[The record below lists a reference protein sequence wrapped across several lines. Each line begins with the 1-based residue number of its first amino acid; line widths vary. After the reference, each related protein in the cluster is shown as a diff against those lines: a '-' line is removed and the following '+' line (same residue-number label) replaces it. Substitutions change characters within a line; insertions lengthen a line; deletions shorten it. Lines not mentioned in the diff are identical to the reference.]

1 MNPHSPHPYPE
12 TKEVS
17 MNRLLRTRAA
27 RGATVTA
34 LAGFLTA
41 VMVAVTPAVASADT
55 ILKVRYPVNG
65 STFLKAANAT
75 VPLGPG
81 ALRSRVNL
89 TTGAVTAS
97 LNLPPATGSFKE
109 LGLIPV
115 TATVAFI
122 QDGPTT
128 GKVDLSTGA
137 VTTMSNITL
146 QITNLTVAGLPVPV
160 GPSCES
166 ATPASVA
173 LASQPGFSIVNGGTV
188 SGTYTVPPFAGCGLI
203 TPVLNLTITGPG
215 NTITL
220 TLGKAH
226 VIP

>member
-1 MNPHSPHPYPE
+1 
-12 TKEVS
+12 
-17 MNRLLRTRAA
+17 MNRFVRLPGRGVAATAIAGLLALATIAA
-27 RGATVTA
+27 TPAAASAATV
-34 LAGFLTA
+34 
-41 VMVAVTPAVASADT
+41 
-55 ILKVRYPVNG
+55 LKVRYPVNG
-65 STFLKAANAT
+65 STFIKAANAT

-89 TTGAVTAS
+89 SNGNVVAS

-109 LGLIPV
+109 FGLIPV

-122 QDGPTT
+122 QNGPTT
-128 GKVDLSTGA
+128 GKVDLNTGA
-137 VTTMSNITL
+137 VTTSSSITL
-146 QITNLTVAGLPVPV
+146 QITSLTVSGLPVPV
-160 GPSCES
+160 GPACES

-188 SGTYTVPPFAGCGLI
+188 SGTYTVPPFAGCGLV

-215 NTITL
+215 NTISL

>member
-1 MNPHSPHPYPE
+1 
-12 TKEVS
+12 
-17 MNRLLRTRAA
+17 MNRLVRLPGRGMAA
-27 RGATVTA
+27 TAIAGLLALATIAATPAAASAATV
-34 LAGFLTA
+34 
-41 VMVAVTPAVASADT
+41 
-55 ILKVRYPVNG
+55 LKVRYPVNG

-89 TTGAVTAS
+89 TTGTVTAS

-109 LGLIPV
+109 FGLIPV

-122 QDGPTT
+122 QNGPTT
-128 GKVDLSTGA
+128 GTVDLNTGA
-137 VTTMSNITL
+137 VSTMSSITL
-146 QITNLTVAGLPVPV
+146 QITSLTVAGLPVPV

-188 SGTYTVPPFAGCGLI
+188 SGTYTVPPFAGCGLV

-215 NTITL
+215 NTISL

>member
-1 MNPHSPHPYPE
+1 MNLHSPTHPE
-12 TKEVS
+12 TKEIS
-17 MNRLLRTRAA
+17 MHWLVRMPGRGVAAMAAAGLLA
-27 RGATVTA
+27 
-34 LAGFLTA
+34 
-41 VMVAVTPAVASADT
+41 AVTMAATPAAASVNT
-55 ILKVRYPVNG
+55 TLKVRYPVNG

-75 VPLGPG
+75 VTLGPG
-81 ALRSRVNL
+81 TLRSKVNL

-109 LGLIPV
+109 FGLIPV
-115 TATVAFI
+115 NATVAFL
-122 QDGPTT
+122 QNGPTT
-128 GKVDLSTGA
+128 GTVDLSTGEVA
-137 VTTMSNITL
+137 TTSSITL
-146 QITNLTVAGLPVPV
+146 QITSLSVAGLPVPV

-166 ATPASVA
+166 ATPASIS
-173 LASQPGFSIVNGGTV
+173 LASQPGFSIVKGGTV
-188 SGTYTVPPFAGCGLI
+188 SGTYTVPPFAHCGLV

>member
-1 MNPHSPHPYPE
+1 
-12 TKEVS
+12 

-41 VMVAVTPAVASADT
+41 VMVATTPAVASAAT
-55 ILKVRYPVNG
+55 ILKVRYPVSG
-65 STFLKAANAT
+65 STFIKAANAT

-115 TATVAFI
+115 TATVAFL
-122 QDGPTT
+122 QNGPTT
-128 GKVDLSTGA
+128 GTVDLNTGA

-146 QITNLTVAGLPVPV
+146 QITSLTVAGLPVPV

-188 SGTYTVPPFAGCGLI
+188 SGTYTIPPFAHCGLI

-215 NTITL
+215 NTISL

>member
-1 MNPHSPHPYPE
+1 
-12 TKEVS
+12 
-17 MNRLLRTRAA
+17 MNRFVRLPGRGMAATAIAGLLALATIAA
-27 RGATVTA
+27 TPAAASAATV
-34 LAGFLTA
+34 
-41 VMVAVTPAVASADT
+41 
-55 ILKVRYPVNG
+55 LKVRYPVNG
-65 STFLKAANAT
+65 STFLKAPNAT
-75 VPLGPG
+75 VTLGPG
-81 ALRSRVNL
+81 TLRSRVNL
-89 TTGAVTAS
+89 SNGNVIAS

-109 LGLIPV
+109 FGLIPV

-122 QDGPTT
+122 QNGPTT
-128 GKVDLSTGA
+128 GKIDLNTGA
-137 VTTMSNITL
+137 VTTMSSITL
-146 QITNLTVAGLPVPV
+146 QITSLSVGGLPVPV

-215 NTITL
+215 NTISL

>member
-1 MNPHSPHPYPE
+1 
-12 TKEVS
+12 
-17 MNRLLRTRAA
+17 MNRLVRLPGRGMAA
-27 RGATVTA
+27 TAIAGLLALATIAATPAAASAATV
-34 LAGFLTA
+34 
-41 VMVAVTPAVASADT
+41 
-55 ILKVRYPVNG
+55 LKVRYPVNG

-109 LGLIPV
+109 FGLIPV

-122 QDGPTT
+122 QNGPTT
-128 GKVDLSTGA
+128 GKVDLNTGA
-137 VTTMSNITL
+137 VTTMSSITL
-146 QITNLTVAGLPVPV
+146 QITSLSVGGLPVPV

-173 LASQPGFSIVNGGTV
+173 LASEPGFSIVNGGTV
-188 SGTYTVPPFAGCGLI
+188 SGTYTIPPFAGCGLI

-215 NTITL
+215 NTISL

>member
-1 MNPHSPHPYPE
+1 
-12 TKEVS
+12 
-17 MNRLLRTRAA
+17 MNRLLRRRAV

-34 LAGFLTA
+34 LAGLVTA
-41 VMVAVTPAVASADT
+41 VVVATTPALASAGT
-55 ILKVRYPVNG
+55 TLTVRYPVNG

-75 VPLGPG
+75 VTLGPG
-81 ALRSRVNL
+81 TLRSKVNL
-89 TTGAVTAS
+89 NTGKLTAS

-109 LGLIPV
+109 LGVVPV

-128 GKVDLSTGA
+128 GTVDLNTGA
-137 VTTMSNITL
+137 VTTTSNITL
-146 QITNLTVAGLPVPV
+146 QVTSLSVSGLPVPV
-160 GPSCES
+160 GPACES
-166 ATPASVA
+166 ATPASVS

-188 SGTYTVPPFAGCGLI
+188 SGTYTVPPFAHCGLT

-215 NTITL
+215 NTLSL

-226 VIP
+226 VVG

>member
-1 MNPHSPHPYPE
+1 
-12 TKEVS
+12 

-41 VMVAVTPAVASADT
+41 VMVAATPAVASAAT

-75 VPLGPG
+75 VTLGPG

-89 TTGAVTAS
+89 TTGAVRAS

-115 TATVAFI
+115 TATVAFV

-128 GKVDLSTGA
+128 GKVDLNTGA

-146 QITNLTVAGLPVPV
+146 QVTSLNIGGLPVPV

-166 ATPASVA
+166 ATPAAVA
-173 LASQPGFSIVNGGTV
+173 LASQPGFSIANGGTV
-188 SGTYTVPPFAGCGLI
+188 SGTYTVPPFANCGLI

-215 NTITL
+215 NTISL

>member
-1 MNPHSPHPYPE
+1 MNPF
-12 TKEVS
+12 
-17 MNRLLRTRAA
+17 LRTRAA
-27 RGATVTA
+27 RGATLTA
-34 LAGFLTA
+34 LAGP
-41 VMVAVTPAVASADT
+41 VAAFTLAAAPAASAAGT
-55 ILKVRYPVNG
+55 VIKVKYPVHG

-75 VPLGPG
+75 VKLGPG
-81 ALRSRVNL
+81 TLRSKVNL
-89 TTGAVTAS
+89 STGAVTAS

-115 TATVAFI
+115 TATVAFL
-122 QDGPTT
+122 QNGPTT
-128 GKVDLSTGA
+128 GKVDLNTGA
-137 VTTMSNITL
+137 VTTSSSITL
-146 QITNLTVAGLPVPV
+146 QITSLSVSGLPVPV
-160 GPSCES
+160 GPACES

-188 SGTYTVPPFAGCGLI
+188 SGTYTIPPFAHCGLI

-215 NTITL
+215 NTISL

>member
-1 MNPHSPHPYPE
+1 
-12 TKEVS
+12 
-17 MNRLLRTRAA
+17 MNRLVRLPGRGMAA
-27 RGATVTA
+27 TAIAGLLALATIAATPAAASAATV
-34 LAGFLTA
+34 
-41 VMVAVTPAVASADT
+41 
-55 ILKVRYPVNG
+55 LKVRYPVNG

-89 TTGAVTAS
+89 SNGNVTAS

-109 LGLIPV
+109 FGLIPV

-122 QDGPTT
+122 QNGPTT
-128 GKVDLSTGA
+128 GKVDLNTGA
-137 VTTMSNITL
+137 VTTMSSITL
-146 QITNLTVAGLPVPV
+146 QITSLSVGGLPVPV

-173 LASQPGFSIVNGGTV
+173 LASEPGFSIVNGGTV

-215 NTITL
+215 NTISL

>member
-1 MNPHSPHPYPE
+1 
-12 TKEVS
+12 
-17 MNRLLRTRAA
+17 MNRLVRLPGRGMAA
-27 RGATVTA
+27 TAIAGLLALATIAATPAAASAATV
-34 LAGFLTA
+34 
-41 VMVAVTPAVASADT
+41 
-55 ILKVRYPVNG
+55 LKVRYPVNG

-89 TTGAVTAS
+89 TTGTVTAS

-122 QDGPTT
+122 QNGPTT
-128 GKVDLSTGA
+128 GKVDLNTGA
-137 VTTMSNITL
+137 VTTMSSITL
-146 QITNLTVAGLPVPV
+146 QITSLSVAGLPVPV
-160 GPSCES
+160 GPACES

-215 NTITL
+215 NTISL

>member
-1 MNPHSPHPYPE
+1 
-12 TKEVS
+12 
-17 MNRLLRTRAA
+17 MNRLVRLPGRGMAA
-27 RGATVTA
+27 TAIAGLLA
-34 LAGFLTA
+34 LATIA
-41 VMVAVTPAVASADT
+41 ATPAAASAT
-55 ILKVRYPVNG
+55 TTVKVRYPVNG

-81 ALRSRVNL
+81 TLRSKVNL
-89 TTGAVTAS
+89 STGAVTAS

-109 LGLIPV
+109 FGLIPV

-122 QDGPTT
+122 QNGPTT
-128 GKVDLSTGA
+128 GKVDLGTGA
-137 VTTMSNITL
+137 VTTMSSITL
-146 QITNLTVAGLPVPV
+146 QITSLTVSGLPVPV
-160 GPSCES
+160 GPACES
-166 ATPASVA
+166 ATPASVS

-188 SGTYTVPPFAGCGLI
+188 SGTYTIPPFAHCGLV

-215 NTITL
+215 NTISL